1 VRKCVNRSGMTR
13 AVKIIDKQAMEQEHR
28 QRLETEILIMQH
40 MDHPNVCRLFE
51 VFEEGRYYYLVMEYC
66 ANGELY
72 DELRNAGCFSEHMA
86 ADLIDQVLRAV
97 SYCHSRG
104 VVHRDIK
111 PENVLIDKELIEG
124 QTFCKIIDFDNSSP
138 IDEGQL
144 LQGVFGTVFYVAPE
158 VISKQPYDERCDV
171 WSVGVIMYIMLTG

>member
-1 VRKCVNRSGMTR
+1 MGNELNACCNPSGLLGQEELSLIDRVDRVKVDRSSMVKRNQGRFRDMYQLGDLIGRGAISEVRKCVNRSGMTR

-86 ADLIDQVLRAV
+86 ADLIEYL
-97 SYCHSRG
+97 SY
-104 VVHRDIK
+104 
-111 PENVLIDKELIEG
+111 
-124 QTFCKIIDFDNSSP
+124 F
-138 IDEGQL
+138 
-144 LQGVFGTVFYVAPE
+144 
-158 VISKQPYDERCDV
+158 
-171 WSVGVIMYIMLTG
+171 